1 MEIKT
6 SFSKSAPQPG
16 KHFRNRS
23 ITSLDI
29 SNLLLVQRPR
39 APFPRDSIANT
50 LLRTGHCHISASQ
63 SESSFGREIV
73 QLPFKYHIVVVFNKL
88 SSWGKSLRKR
98 NRLSVVAPQIYRFLE
113 SSGRLNEGGEF
124 LFYFDAI
131 KDAQA
136 VMYLGRGDYDS
147 YQIARND
154 LEDSGWLSP
163 EIEINSLDKI
173 PLGEYLQAGISKM
186 KSTDWA

>member
-1 MEIKT
+1 MAIAVYLLDAMFSIYLGVLRAVFVMPMWRKLEI
-6 SFSKSAPQPG
+6 SSISLLFLSLCLFFFEFRRRKS
-16 KHFRNRS
+16 
-23 ITSLDI
+23 
-29 SNLLLVQRPR
+29 
-39 APFPRDSIANT
+39 
-50 LLRTGHCHISASQ
+50 
-63 SESSFGREIV
+63 E
-73 QLPFKYHIVVVFNKL
+73 
-88 SSWGKSLRKR
+88 
-98 NRLSVVAPQIYRFLE
+98 
-113 SSGRLNEGGEF
+113 
-124 LFYFDAI
+124 
-131 KDAQA
+131 AQA

>member
-1 MEIKT
+1 MIITTGIARVIIIYE
-6 SFSKSAPQPG
+6 SCFSPVTEKRRKYELSDLAMQVY
-16 KHFRNRS
+16 RNP
-23 ITSLDI
+23 D
-29 SNLLLVQRPR
+29 
-39 APFPRDSIANT
+39 
-50 LLRTGHCHISASQ
+50 
-63 SESSFGREIV
+63 E
-73 QLPFKYHIVVVFNKL
+73 LPFTYFRPIRDRL
-88 SSWGKSLRKR
+88 YSWG
-98 NRLSVVAPQIYRFLE
+98 
-113 SSGRLNEGGEF
+113 
-124 LFYFDAI
+124 FDAI

>member
-1 MEIKT
+1 MKKLKQMSGPYSIGFELSST
-6 SFSKSAPQPG
+6 AHGFVATDPNGNVLYHG
-16 KHFRNRS
+16 KQRRVSCRKQMQEFACSISRKDLQDLADLAMQVYRNP
-23 ITSLDI
+23 D
-29 SNLLLVQRPR
+29 
-39 APFPRDSIANT
+39 
-50 LLRTGHCHISASQ
+50 
-63 SESSFGREIV
+63 E
-73 QLPFKYHIVVVFNKL
+73 LPFTYFRPIRDRL
-88 SSWGKSLRKR
+88 YSWG
-98 NRLSVVAPQIYRFLE
+98 
-113 SSGRLNEGGEF
+113 
-124 LFYFDAI
+124 FDAI

>member
-1 MEIKT
+1 MT
-6 SFSKSAPQPG
+6 PD
-16 KHFRNRS
+16 FRDNELMARGVRIQAQS
-23 ITSLDI
+23 
-29 SNLLLVQRPR
+29 VE
-39 APFPRDSIANT
+39 
-50 LLRTGHCHISASQ
+50 SQ
-63 SESSFGREIV
+63 DDE
-73 QLPFKYHIVVVFNKL
+73 LPFTYFRPIRDRL
-88 SSWGKSLRKR
+88 YSWG
-98 NRLSVVAPQIYRFLE
+98 
-113 SSGRLNEGGEF
+113 
-124 LFYFDAI
+124 FDAI

>member
-1 MEIKT
+1 MT
-6 SFSKSAPQPG
+6 PD
-16 KHFRNRS
+16 FRDNELMARGVRIQAQS
-23 ITSLDI
+23 
-29 SNLLLVQRPR
+29 V
-39 APFPRDSIANT
+39 DS
-50 LLRTGHCHISASQ
+50 Q
-63 SESSFGREIV
+63 DDE
-73 QLPFKYHIVVVFNKL
+73 LPFTYFRPIRDRL
-88 SSWGKSLRKR
+88 YSWG
-98 NRLSVVAPQIYRFLE
+98 
-113 SSGRLNEGGEF
+113 
-124 LFYFDAI
+124 FDAI

-186 KSTDWA
+186 KSTDWAKLNREDLKKLVNLSVFSRVVCSLMGKFVVMGERMAFRVQNLVLWYDGAILTERRSA

>member
-1 MEIKT
+1 MT
-6 SFSKSAPQPG
+6 PD
-16 KHFRNRS
+16 FRDNELMARGVR
-23 ITSLDI
+23 I
-29 SNLLLVQRPR
+29 Q
-39 APFPRDSIANT
+39 A
-50 LLRTGHCHISASQ
+50 Q
-63 SESSFGREIV
+63 S
-73 QLPFKYHIVVVFNKL
+73 
-88 SSWGKSLRKR
+88 
-98 NRLSVVAPQIYRFLE
+98 
-113 SSGRLNEGGEF
+113 
-124 LFYFDAI
+124 
-131 KDAQA
+131 

>member
-1 MEIKT
+1 MQKFVCSISRKDLQGL
-6 SFSKSAPQPG
+6 SDLAMQVY
-16 KHFRNRS
+16 RNP
-23 ITSLDI
+23 D
-29 SNLLLVQRPR
+29 
-39 APFPRDSIANT
+39 
-50 LLRTGHCHISASQ
+50 
-63 SESSFGREIV
+63 E
-73 QLPFKYHIVVVFNKL
+73 LPFTYFRPIRDRL
-88 SSWGKSLRKR
+88 YSWG
-98 NRLSVVAPQIYRFLE
+98 
-113 SSGRLNEGGEF
+113 
-124 LFYFDAI
+124 FDAI

-154 LEDSGWLSP
+154 LEDGGWLSP

>member
-1 MEIKT
+1 MERGFKYRIY
-6 SFSKSAPQPG
+6 P
-16 KHFRNRS
+16 N
-23 ITSLDI
+23 
-29 SNLLLVQRPR
+29 
-39 APFPRDSIANT
+39 
-50 LLRTGHCHISASQ
+50 ASQ
-63 SESSFGREIV
+63 RDQIARTLGCCRFV
-73 QLPFKYHIVVVFNKL
+73 Y
-88 SSWGKSLRKR
+88 
-98 NRLSVVAPQIYRFLE
+98 NRAL
-113 SSGRLNEGGEF
+113 
-124 LFYFDAI
+124 DAI

>member
-1 MEIKT
+1 MVVTLENKM
-6 SFSKSAPQPG
+6 FFNP
-16 KHFRNRS
+16 FRLGQAENEK
-23 ITSLDI
+23 
-29 SNLLLVQRPR
+29 VQM
-39 APFPRDSIANT
+39 DSPKKKAV
-50 LLRTGHCHISASQ
+50 G
-63 SESSFGREIV
+63 EKIV
-73 QLPFKYHIVVVFNKL
+73 CSVSRKDLKDLSDLAMQVYMNPDELPFTYFRPIRDRL
-88 SSWGKSLRKR
+88 YSWG
-98 NRLSVVAPQIYRFLE
+98 
-113 SSGRLNEGGEF
+113 
-124 LFYFDAI
+124 FDAI

-136 VMYLGRGDYDS
+136 VMYLGRGDYGS